1 MTALTR
7 TRKAWRPV
15 LIGALA
21 LAGMATTATP
31 ASAATTNRT
40 GLCNKSTT
48 YSSTL
53 EFPSSPMRS
62 PSRGAAAQGLPA
74 GEGFSSP
81 LVAPGKCWSI
91 ELRAGS
97 TQTVQV
103 YAHRNGSTVRIGS
116 WTIKTGAH
124 NVFRTYGTI
133 CSPSLTYRTS

>member
-1 MTALTR
+1 MTALTH

-31 ASAATTNRT
+31 ASAASSNRT

-53 EFPSSPMRS
+53 EFPSSPLKS
-62 PSRGAAAQGLPA
+62 PSRGAALDLPA
-74 GEGFSSP
+74 GDGFSSP

-91 ELRAGS
+91 ELPAGS
-97 TQTVQV
+97 SQTVQV
-103 YAHRNGSTVRIGS
+103 YAHRNGSMVSIGR
-116 WTIKTGAH
+116 WTIKTGEH
-124 NVFRTYGTI
+124 NVFRTYGSI
-133 CSPSLTYRTS
+133 SSPYFTFSHN

>member
-40 GLCNKSTT
+40 GLCNKST

-53 EFPSSPMRS
+53 EFPS
-62 PSRGAAAQGLPA
+62 RG
-74 GEGFSSP
+74 GFSSW
-81 LVAPGKCWSI
+81 LIAPGKCWSV
-91 ELRAGS
+91 ELTAGS
-97 TQTVQV
+97 TERVDVYGHSNGVTVF
-103 YAHRNGSTVRIGS
+103 IG
-116 WTIKTGAH
+116 WRTIKTGEH
-124 NVFRTYGTI
+124 NVFRTYGSI
-133 CSPSLTYRTS
+133 SSPSFTLSHN